1 MITIDN
7 KLDIFYRL
15 VYKDEEEKCK
25 KLLEEQ
31 EERNK
36 KILEEKTS
44 NLTKAK
50 EDLIERKRNIAEIA
64 KNEMISKAIENNRER
79 ILSKREELLVDLVE
93 ALEEKSREFT
103 KTKAY
108 ESYVLSK
115 IKNLI
120 DEIEEDSIIIGL
132 MEEDIEKL
140 QGAIVK
146 LGKENNKDISCNV
159 VKRDLIGGFILSD
172 KNRTYNLDNSFKT
185 IISANRYEIGKKLY
199 GSLEKTGDLNG

>member
-50 EDLIERKRNIAEIA
+50 EDLIERKKHLAEIA
-64 KNEMISKAIENNRER
+64 KNEMISKATENNRER
-79 ILSKREELLVDLVE
+79 ILSKREELLLDLIEV
-93 ALEEKSREFT
+93 LEEKSREFT
-103 KTKAY
+103 KTKDY
-108 ESYVLSK
+108 ENYILSK
-115 IKNLI
+115 VKNLI
-120 DEIEEDSIIIGL
+120 REVEEESIIIGL
-132 MEEDIEKL
+132 MERDMGKLKDPIIEI
-140 QGAIVK
+140 GR
-146 LGKENNKDISCNV
+146 ENNKEVSFDVIT
-159 VKRDLIGGFILSD
+159 KDLIGGFILSD